1 MATNPA
7 LRDAGAM
14 TASTCPTDIQ
24 RLLRVNHSGE
34 FGAIGIYQAQR
45 LLARLTWPQGVT
57 LVDEMLQHER
67 GHLAR
72 FGDLLVRRGIRSC
85 YALPLWRL
93 GGWLLGALTGLF
105 CRRGILLCTFSVES
119 TVLHHLAEQR
129 GQLAGRDE
137 EFVALIADIEHEERA
152 HRDHGLAYAATPNLP
167 LRAIDALARTATKF
181 AIRLS
186 LRF

>member
-1 MATNPA
+1 
-7 LRDAGAM
+7 M
-14 TASTCPTDIQ
+14 TVGTCPIDIQ

-45 LLARLTWPQGVT
+45 LLARLTWPQGVA
-57 LVDEMLQHER
+57 LIDEMLQHER

-72 FGDLLVRRGIRSC
+72 FGSLLASRSIRSC

-105 CRRGILLCTFSVES
+105 GRRGILLCTFSVES
-119 TVLHHLAEQR
+119 TVLQHLAEQR
-129 GQLAGRDE
+129 RRLAGRDA
-137 EFVALIADIEHEERA
+137 EFVALIAEIEHEERE
-152 HRDHGLAYAATPNLP
+152 HRDHGLAYAATPDP
-167 LRAIDALARTATKF
+167 ALRAIDALARTATEF
-181 AIRLS
+181 AIGLS

>member
-1 MATNPA
+1 
-7 LRDAGAM
+7 M
-14 TASTCPTDIQ
+14 TAHACPTDIQ

-45 LLARLTWPQGVT
+45 LLARLTWPQGVA
-57 LVDEMLQHER
+57 LIDEMLQHER

-72 FGDLLVRRGIRSC
+72 FGMLLVSRGIRSC
-85 YALPLWRL
+85 YALPLWRI

-105 CRRGILLCTFSVES
+105 GRRGILLCTWSVES
-119 TVLHHLAEQR
+119 TVLQHLAEQR
-129 GQLAGRDE
+129 DRLAGRDE
-137 EFVALIADIEHEERA
+137 EFIALIADIEHEERE
-152 HRDHGLAYAATPNLP
+152 HRDHGLACAAAPNLP
-167 LRAIDALARTATKF
+167 LRAIDALARAATEF